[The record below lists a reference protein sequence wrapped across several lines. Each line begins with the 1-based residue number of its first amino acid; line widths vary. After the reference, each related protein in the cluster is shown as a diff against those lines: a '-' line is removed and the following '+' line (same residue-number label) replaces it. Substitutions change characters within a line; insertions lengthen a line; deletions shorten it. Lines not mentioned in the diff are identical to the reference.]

1 MESNSYGW
9 CSGTDRLNFK
19 RDSAGVSFSLD
30 LFMMVPLASRSVRSP
45 VMELP
50 QVLLSMEVVLLPAQG
65 LLLSVMAP
73 LPSLNACN
81 MSVSKA
87 IVGTTDTALVHTYTL

>member
-9 CSGTDRLNFK
+9 WSGAERLNFK

-50 QVLLSMEVVLLPAQG
+50 QVLLSMEVVLLPARG
-65 LLLSVMAP
+65 LLLSVIAP
-73 LPSLNACN
+73 LPSLKTCN
-81 MSVSKA
+81 MLLSKT
-87 IVGTTDTALVHTYTL
+87 IVGTTDTVKQH